1 MKVVVAAMATDQYL
15 AELRSSFPDVEFV
28 SADGEEA
35 QRSEIV
41 DADVF
46 FGRPSRGVFLA
57 AERLR
62 WLQWV
67 GTGIDEIGAVPELAD
82 SDVVPVTNMGAG
94 PHRRAPMADHA
105 MGMIGLISLTTAVRC
120 GKTSDRHVWDT
131 AKYNGRM
138 VELGGSTMGILA
150 VGDIGAAVAR
160 RAQAFDM
167 EVYAVDIN
175 PGDALPGVREVW
187 GLERLDDLLA
197 MSDWF
202 VVAVPLTP
210 KSRGML
216 DRRRIGLLKAGARI
230 VVISR
235 GGVVDE
241 AALLDGLRS
250 GRIAGAALDVFDQEP
265 LPEESPFWDLPNVVI
280 SPHVSALTP
289 EMWEGRREIFKENL
303 RRFLSN
309 EPFLYVCDKREGF

>member
-1 MKVVVAAMATDQYL
+1 MKVVVAAMATEQYME
-15 AELRSSFPDVEFV
+15 ELRSSFPEVEFV
-28 SADGEEA
+28 PAEGEEA

-82 SDVVPVTNMGAG
+82 SDVVLTNMRG
-94 PHRRAPMADHA
+94 PHAAPMADHA
-105 MGMIGLISLTTAVRC
+105 MGMIVSLAHHGREMWE
-120 GKTSDRHVWDT
+120 DQRRHVWDT

-175 PGDALPGVREVW
+175 PGHAPPGVREVW

>member
-1 MKVVVAAMATDQYL
+1 MKIVVAAMATDRYL
-15 AELRSSFPDVEFV
+15 EELRSSFPEVEFV
-28 SADGEEA
+28 TAESEEA
-35 QRSEIV
+35 QRGEIV

-46 FGRPSRGVFLA
+46 IGRPSRRVFLA

-82 SDVVPVTNMGAG
+82 SDVVLTNMRG
-94 PHRRAPMADHA
+94 PHAAPMADHA
-105 MGMIGLISLTTAVRC
+105 MGMIVSLAHHGRELWE
-120 GKTSDRHVWDT
+120 DQRRHVWDM

-160 RAQAFDM
+160 RAHAFDM

-175 PGDALPGVREVW
+175 PGHAPPGVREVW
-187 GLERLDDLLA
+187 GLERLDDLLS

-202 VVAVPLTP
+202 VVAVPLTLQ
-210 KSRGML
+210 SRGML
-216 DRRRIGLLKAGARI
+216 DRRRLGLLKAGARI

-241 AALLDGLRS
+241 AALLDALRS
-250 GRIAGAALDVFDQEP
+250 GRIAGAALDVFDREP

-280 SPHVSALTP
+280 SPHVSALTS

-309 EPFLYVCDKREGF
+309 QPFLYVCDKREGF